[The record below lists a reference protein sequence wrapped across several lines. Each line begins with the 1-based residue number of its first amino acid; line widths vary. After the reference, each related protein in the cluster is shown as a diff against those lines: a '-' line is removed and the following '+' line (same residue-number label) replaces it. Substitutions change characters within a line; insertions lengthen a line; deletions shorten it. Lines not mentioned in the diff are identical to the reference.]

1 LKTTKTIF
9 KGVFKMKKVILP
21 CGHEYKLYKP
31 TIAILNILTE
41 VNVTCNECKH
51 VYKVILTSNG
61 KLNVI

>member
-1 LKTTKTIF
+1 
-9 KGVFKMKKVILP
+9 MKKVILP

-61 KLNVI
+61 KLR